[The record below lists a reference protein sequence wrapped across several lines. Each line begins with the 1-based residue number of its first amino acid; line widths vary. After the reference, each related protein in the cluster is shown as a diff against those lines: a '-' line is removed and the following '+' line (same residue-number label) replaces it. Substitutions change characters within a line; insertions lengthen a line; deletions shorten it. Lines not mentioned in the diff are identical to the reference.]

1 MPYIR
6 GMAKTPE
13 SKVKRKVAEI
23 LIEYDAYYFSPPAN
37 GFGRAGI
44 PDIIACYCGQFI
56 AIECKAGKNITTA
69 LQRKELSRIEKAGG
83 YSLVINESNIDQ
95 LVAVLDQIGTQREWV
110 GLTKEERHE
119 ISLANKPYVANVMA
133 AHEEELK
140 RRNT

>member
-13 SKVKRKVAEI
+13 AKVKHKVAQI
-23 LIEYDAYYFSPPAN
+23 LKEYDAYYFFPPAN

-44 PDIIACYCGQFI
+44 PDIIACYRGQFI

-69 LQRKELSRIEKAGG
+69 LQRRELSAIELAGG

-95 LVAVLDQIGTQREWV
+95 VIAVLDQLGNQ
-110 GLTKEERHE
+110 
-119 ISLANKPYVANVMA
+119 P
-133 AHEEELK
+133 
-140 RRNT
+140 